1 MTEEIATQ
9 AKRKKSPVEW
19 IIIIGL
25 GTLFAVIWFY
35 AHWNLSRQPPHHKGP
50 GAVDQPG
57 KTSPP
62 AMIAVPAG
70 TVCITGCSRGLG
82 RAMALEF
89 ARKGWKVAGC
99 ARTAEAI
106 ATLAEELGN
115 PHIFQAVE
123 RHRRCSHALFRENS
137 HRQPRRTQPARQQCS
152 SHERQCSAKGYF
164 SRGVRQNSRCKLRG
178 CSQLHSGLSASHGG
192 CRAWRHRQLQFL
204 LGSLHRTGGSPLLCA
219 TKWAIEGL
227 TQSLSQELP
236 SGLAAVAF
244 NPGIIDTDMLR
255 SCFGEAA
262 AGYHSP
268 EDWAR
273 TAVPA
278 LASLGRSDNGSSVTA
293 P

>member
-1 MTEEIATQ
+1 
-9 AKRKKSPVEW
+9 
-19 IIIIGL
+19 
-25 GTLFAVIWFY
+25 
-35 AHWNLSRQPPHHKGP
+35 
-50 GAVDQPG
+50 
-57 KTSPP
+57 
-62 AMIAVPAG
+62 MIAVPAG

-115 PHIFQAVE
+115 PHIFQAVDVTE
-123 RHRRCSHALFRENS
+123 DAAMHSFAKTVIDNLGAPSLLVNNAALMNANALLKDISPEEFANILAVNLGGVHNS
-137 HRQPRRTQPARQQCS
+137 IRAFLPAM
-152 SHERQCSAKGYF
+152 EDAE
-164 SRGVRQNSRCKLRG
+164 RGVIINFSSYWGRST
-178 CSQLHSGLSASHGG
+178 APEV
-192 CRAWRHRQLQFL
+192 A
-204 LGSLHRTGGSPLLCA
+204 PYCA

-227 TQSLSQELP
+227 TQALSQELP

-278 LASLGRSDNGSSVTA
+278 LASLGRADNGSSVTA

>member
-1 MTEEIATQ
+1 
-9 AKRKKSPVEW
+9 
-19 IIIIGL
+19 
-25 GTLFAVIWFY
+25 
-35 AHWNLSRQPPHHKGP
+35 
-50 GAVDQPG
+50 
-57 KTSPP
+57 
-62 AMIAVPAG
+62 MIAVPAG

-115 PHIFQAVE
+115 PHIFQAVDVTE
-123 RHRRCSHALFRENS
+123 DAAMHSFAKTVIDNLGAPSLLVNNAALMNANALLKDISPEEFANILAVNLGGVHNS
-137 HRQPRRTQPARQQCS
+137 IRAFLPAM
-152 SHERQCSAKGYF
+152 EDAE
-164 SRGVRQNSRCKLRG
+164 RGVIINFSSYWGRST
-178 CSQLHSGLSASHGG
+178 APEV
-192 CRAWRHRQLQFL
+192 A
-204 LGSLHRTGGSPLLCA
+204 PYCA

-227 TQSLSQELP
+227 TQALSQELP

>member
-1 MTEEIATQ
+1 
-9 AKRKKSPVEW
+9 
-19 IIIIGL
+19 
-25 GTLFAVIWFY
+25 
-35 AHWNLSRQPPHHKGP
+35 
-50 GAVDQPG
+50 
-57 KTSPP
+57 
-62 AMIAVPAG
+62 MIAVPAG

-106 ATLAEELGN
+106 ATLAEELSN
-115 PHIFQAVE
+115 PHIFQAVDVTDDAAMHSFAKTVIE
-123 RHRRCSHALFRENS
+123 HLGAPNLLVNNAALMNGNAPLKNISPEEFADILAVNLGGVHNAIRAFLPAMENNGEGVIVNF
-137 HRQPRRTQPARQQCS
+137 S
-152 SHERQCSAKGYF
+152 SYWGRSTAPEVAPY
-164 SRGVRQNSRCKLRG
+164 
-178 CSQLHSGLSASHGG
+178 
-192 CRAWRHRQLQFL
+192 
-204 LGSLHRTGGSPLLCA
+204 CA

-236 SGLAAVAF
+236 SGLSAVAF

-268 EDWAR
+268 EGWAR

>member
-1 MTEEIATQ
+1 M
-9 AKRKKSPVEW
+9 S
-19 IIIIGL
+19 
-25 GTLFAVIWFY
+25 
-35 AHWNLSRQPPHHKGP
+35 
-50 GAVDQPG
+50 
-57 KTSPP
+57 
-62 AMIAVPAG
+62 
-70 TVCITGCSRGLG
+70 
-82 RAMALEF
+82 LEF

-115 PHIFQAVE
+115 PHIFQAVDVTE
-123 RHRRCSHALFRENS
+123 DAAMHSFAKTVIDNLGAPSLLVNNAALMNANAPLKDISPEEFADILAVNLGGVHNS
-137 HRQPRRTQPARQQCS
+137 IRAFLPAMEDAGQGVIANFS
-152 SHERQCSAKGYF
+152 SYWGRSTAPEVAPY
-164 SRGVRQNSRCKLRG
+164 
-178 CSQLHSGLSASHGG
+178 
-192 CRAWRHRQLQFL
+192 
-204 LGSLHRTGGSPLLCA
+204 CA

-227 TQSLSQELP
+227 TQALSQELP

-273 TAVPA
+273 TAVTA
-278 LASLGRSDNGSSVTA
+278 LASLGRADNGSSVTA